1 MLLSQWRKTEV
12 ADLTVT
18 DGETV
23 NEYRFTFATM
33 SAYEESKYS
42 ALRRKA
48 FTAYVEKFGV
58 PDEMDPD
65 LAEEA
70 NAYMMLLLKY
80 VSVLAACTQLEMREY
95 LEAATPEDREQAQ
108 WQVVPWPD
116 EWRKP
121 ETAIQNIPTATLD
134 YLYETVIMA
143 GNPLRLLGMVPV
155 DENEKKMI
163 RINAKPSA
171 A

>member
-1 MLLSQWRKTEV
+1 MNLNQWRKTEV

-18 DGETV
+18 DGETA

-33 SAYEESKYS
+33 SAYEESKYN

-48 FTAYVEKFGV
+48 FGSYVELFGA
-58 PDEMDPD
+58 PEAMDPD
-65 LAEEA
+65 LAGEA
-70 NAYMMLLLKY
+70 NEYMTVLLKY
-80 VSVLAACTQLEMREY
+80 VAILAACTQLEMREY
-95 LEAATPEDREQAQ
+95 VESATVEEREQAQ
-108 WQVVPWPD
+108 WQVVPWPE

-121 ETAIQNIPTATLD
+121 ATAIQNIPTATLD

-143 GNPLRLLGMVPV
+143 GNPLRLLGMVSV